1 LVEIEGLLMKADTDF
16 DAESWPKV
24 YARWRATEIGVTT
37 GRLETQLMLE
47 LVGDVT
53 GRRVLDVGCGDGEFA
68 MQLAGRGAIVTGID
82 ASAAMID
89 AANERAKQQKV
100 NVSFRVAD
108 AQHLPIPDGQ
118 FDIVTAV
125 TILCFVDDARPV
137 FREAARVLRPGG
149 LFVIGELGRWS
160 TWAAVRR
167 VRAWLGS
174 RLWRGARFRTANDLR
189 RLAEQAGLAVKAVRG
204 AIFYPR
210 SNIAARLVS
219 PFDQALGRH
228 TTIGAA
234 FVVLAAWKRP

>member
-1 LVEIEGLLMKADTDF
+1 MKADTGF
-16 DAESWPKV
+16 DADSWPKI

-37 GRLETQLMLE
+37 GRLESQLILE

-82 ASAAMID
+82 ASAAMIE

-100 NVSFRVAD
+100 NVSFHVAD
-108 AQHLPIPDGQ
+108 VEHLPIPDGQ

-125 TILCFVDDARPV
+125 TILCFLDDPRPV
-137 FREAARVLRPGG
+137 FREVARVLRPGG

-174 RLWRGARFRTANDLR
+174 RLWRGARFRTANELR
-189 RLAEQAGLAVKAVRG
+189 RLAEQAGFAVKAVRG

-210 SNIAARLVS
+210 SNIAARLLS
-219 PFDQALGRH
+219 PFDLSLGRN

-234 FVVLAAWKRP
+234 FVALAAWKR